1 VLERAGSTFA
11 QLTTLRVGG
20 PAGRLV
26 EVESESEV
34 CEFVSEFDRSNDPAD
49 LLVIGGGSNLV
60 VADAGFAGTT
70 LAIRTA
76 GREVVDADPAG
87 QALNIGAAAGPD
99 PARVF
104 VTVAAGEPWD
114 EFVAWSLREGFSGL
128 ETLSGIPGRTGAT
141 PIQNVGAYGTELGDV
156 LSSVR
161 IWDRTFGKVRD
172 LTVADC
178 GLGYRTSHFKQRPG
192 TVVVLAVTLRLARDD
207 LSRRLGY
214 PELAQRLDVEIGSR
228 APVGDVA
235 TAVLDLR
242 RAKAMLLDEFD
253 HDTWSAGSFFT
264 NPIVPSATGA
274 GLPSV
279 VARWTLPDGRIK
291 ISAAGLLEAAGFG
304 RGHGVGTSQAAVS
317 TRHSLAVT
325 NRGAASTSDVLALAR
340 ELRDGVR
347 SRFGIDLE
355 PEPTLV
361 GVAL

>member
-1 VLERAGSTFA
+1 M
-11 QLTTLRVGG
+11 TTLRVGG
-20 PAGRLV
+20 PAARLV

-34 CEFVSEFDRSNDPAD
+34 CEFVADFDRSHDPAD

-76 GREVVDADPAG
+76 GREVADADATG
-87 QALNIGAAAGPD
+87 EALNISAAAGLN
-99 PARVF
+99 PARAF

-114 EFVAWSLREGFSGL
+114 EFVAWSLGEGFCGL

-178 GLGYRTSHFKQRPG
+178 DLGYRTSRFKQRPG
-192 TVVVLAVTLRLARDD
+192 TAVVLTVTLRLTRDG
-207 LSRRLGY
+207 LSQPLGY

-235 TAVLDLR
+235 AAVLDLR

-264 NPIVPSATGA
+264 NPIVPSAASA

-279 VARWTLPDGRIK
+279 VARWSLPDGRIK
-291 ISAAGLLEAAGFG
+291 ISAASLLEAAGFG
-304 RGHGVGTSQAAVS
+304 RGHGIGLSQAAIS

-325 NRGAASTSDVLALAR
+325 NRGAASTTDVVALAR

-355 PEPTLV
+355 SEPTLV